1 MQVFRAKC
9 CHGLIDFTG
18 LEVPE
23 KPANTQKKT
32 TILIPSAYT
41 AKSKIM
47 RAVTG
52 THYIYIY
59 LTSIS
64 IYSLIHIYI
73 FTHLVYDL
81 YLCIYIYICTHLY
94 VQILIIKTSEILI
107 LLNSCIS
114 MCLPVKIRI
123 DVGYLLSPPHV
134 YFHSSGSSAVGL
146 VGLPGSSASGDCG
159 SSRLA
164 VHLSTW
170 GKWKRIQGW
179 KARSTYCIQTWI
191 FDDFDCSKMF

>member
-1 MQVFRAKC
+1 MHVLC
-9 CHGLIDFTG
+9 T
-18 LEVPE
+18 V
-23 KPANTQKKT
+23 
-32 TILIPSAYT
+32 
-41 AKSKIM
+41 KSKIM

-52 THYIYIY
+52 THYIYIN

-81 YLCIYIYICTHLY
+81 YLCIDTHIYT
-94 VQILIIKTSEILI
+94 VQILIIETSEILI
-107 LLNSCIS
+107 LLSSCVS
-114 MCLPVKIRI
+114 MCLPVKISI

-191 FDDFDCSKMF
+191 FDCSKMC